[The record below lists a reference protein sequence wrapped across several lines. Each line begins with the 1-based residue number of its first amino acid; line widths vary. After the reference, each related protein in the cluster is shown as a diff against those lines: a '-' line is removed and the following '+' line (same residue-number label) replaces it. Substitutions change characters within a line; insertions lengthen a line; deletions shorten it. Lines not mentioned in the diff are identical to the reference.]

1 MAEVTVSQLAK
12 TVGASVDRL
21 LSQMKEAGLD
31 HQSGDQSVSD
41 EDKQKLLTHLKS
53 SHGTSTAAP
62 KRITLKRK
70 TLGTVRAAGSQ
81 GRKTVSVEV
90 RKKRTYI
97 KRDEA
102 PVDETAVIDNLAP
115 SDSKSSIKDQTINEA
130 IVSEREAKQSVTKE
144 QIEAVERDAAE
155 LDAAIDTAEKDP
167 SRNPFD
173 VEELRQRAAT
183 KRKEQEILE
192 KNRRDA
198 VAKEKAEAVA
208 RQEAELLANQQ
219 SEASSKKERSTS
231 TKNFKVAAPINDDD
245 EPRRKGNK
253 GKKLPKQ
260 RGKNRGSQ
268 VKVDDYLTNET
279 DGLFVSMGSRKVLQ
293 AVSRQDFTQPTER
306 IVHEVALGEAIT
318 VADLAQQM
326 AIKAKVVVKELMKL
340 GEMATINQSIDQ
352 ETAILLIE
360 ELGHS
365 YRLVSDSDLEETLI
379 AELTEQSSSDN
390 VNPPRPPV
398 VTVMGHVDHG
408 KTSLLDYIRESK
420 VASGEAGGIT
430 QHIGAY
436 HVETNNGVI
445 SFLDTPGHAAFTAM
459 RARGAKCTD
468 IVVLVVA
475 ADDGVMPQTIEA
487 VQHAKAAEVPLV
499 IAVNKMDKEAADPER
514 VKNELVAQEVVP
526 EEWGGDTQ
534 FIPVSA
540 HTGEGIDKLLDALS
554 LQAEMLELTAPI
566 EGPAKGVVVES
577 RLDKGRGNIAS
588 ILVQEGTLRNGDY
601 VLAGMQFG
609 RVRNMSD
616 ERGQLIETAG
626 PSIPVE
632 ILGLDGT
639 PNAGDDVIVVKD
651 ERKAREVVDM
661 RRQKEREIKFS
672 RQQKANLDNIFASF
686 ESTEAKTLNV
696 LVKADVR
703 GSVEAIISALG
714 DIGNDEVKVNVVS
727 GGVGAIA
734 EADINLA
741 ATTSAVIFGF
751 NVRAD
756 ATARAAAEKE
766 SLEIRYYSIIYNLLD
781 DVKDAL
787 SGMLAPEMR
796 EEILGTAE
804 VRDVFKSPKFGLV
817 AGCMVVEGLVSR
829 SKQIRVLRE
838 NIVIHEGELDS
849 LRRFKD
855 DVSEVRSGTECG
867 IGVKDYTDVKAGDI
881 IEVFDIKKVAR
892 SL

>member
-1 MAEVTVSQLAK
+1 M
-12 TVGASVDRL
+12 
-21 LSQMKEAGLD
+21 
-31 HQSGDQSVSD
+31 
-41 EDKQKLLTHLKS
+41 
-53 SHGTSTAAP
+53 
-62 KRITLKRK
+62 
-70 TLGTVRAAGSQ
+70 
-81 GRKTVSVEV
+81 
-90 RKKRTYI
+90 
-97 KRDEA
+97 
-102 PVDETAVIDNLAP
+102 
-115 SDSKSSIKDQTINEA
+115 
-130 IVSEREAKQSVTKE
+130 
-144 QIEAVERDAAE
+144 
-155 LDAAIDTAEKDP
+155 
-167 SRNPFD
+167 
-173 VEELRQRAAT
+173 RQRAAT
-183 KRKEQEILE
+183 KRKEQEVLE

-208 RQEAELLANQQ
+208 RQKAELLAKQQ
-219 SEASSKKERSTS
+219 LEAAPKKERSTPI
-231 TKNFKVAAPINDDD
+231 KNFKVATPINDDD

-268 VKVDDYLTNET
+268 VKVDDFLTNET
-279 DGLFVSMGSRKVLQ
+279 DGSFVSMGSRKVLQ

-365 YRLVSDSDLEETLI
+365 YRLVSDSDLEDTLI
-379 AELTEQSSSDN
+379 AELTEQSSSDS

-577 RLDKGRGNIAS
+577 RLDKGR
-588 ILVQEGTLRNGDY
+588 
-601 VLAGMQFG
+601 
-609 RVRNMSD
+609 
-616 ERGQLIETAG
+616 
-626 PSIPVE
+626 
-632 ILGLDGT
+632 
-639 PNAGDDVIVVKD
+639 
-651 ERKAREVVDM
+651 
-661 RRQKEREIKFS
+661 
-672 RQQKANLDNIFASF
+672 
-686 ESTEAKTLNV
+686 
-696 LVKADVR
+696 
-703 GSVEAIISALG
+703 AISHL
-714 DIGNDEVKVNVVS
+714 
-727 GGVGAIA
+727 
-734 EADINLA
+734 
-741 ATTSAVIFGF
+741 F
-751 NVRAD
+751 
-756 ATARAAAEKE
+756 
-766 SLEIRYYSIIYNLLD
+766 
-781 DVKDAL
+781 
-787 SGMLAPEMR
+787 
-796 EEILGTAE
+796 
-804 VRDVFKSPKFGLV
+804 
-817 AGCMVVEGLVSR
+817 
-829 SKQIRVLRE
+829 
-838 NIVIHEGELDS
+838 
-849 LRRFKD
+849 
-855 DVSEVRSGTECG
+855 
-867 IGVKDYTDVKAGDI
+867 
-881 IEVFDIKKVAR
+881 
-892 SL
+892 

>member
-1 MAEVTVSQLAK
+1 
-12 TVGASVDRL
+12 
-21 LSQMKEAGLD
+21 
-31 HQSGDQSVSD
+31 
-41 EDKQKLLTHLKS
+41 
-53 SHGTSTAAP
+53 
-62 KRITLKRK
+62 
-70 TLGTVRAAGSQ
+70 
-81 GRKTVSVEV
+81 
-90 RKKRTYI
+90 
-97 KRDEA
+97 
-102 PVDETAVIDNLAP
+102 
-115 SDSKSSIKDQTINEA
+115 
-130 IVSEREAKQSVTKE
+130 
-144 QIEAVERDAAE
+144 
-155 LDAAIDTAEKDP
+155 
-167 SRNPFD
+167 
-173 VEELRQRAAT
+173 
-183 KRKEQEILE
+183 
-192 KNRRDA
+192 
-198 VAKEKAEAVA
+198 
-208 RQEAELLANQQ
+208 
-219 SEASSKKERSTS
+219 
-231 TKNFKVAAPINDDD
+231 
-245 EPRRKGNK
+245 
-253 GKKLPKQ
+253 
-260 RGKNRGSQ
+260 
-268 VKVDDYLTNET
+268 
-279 DGLFVSMGSRKVLQ
+279 
-293 AVSRQDFTQPTER
+293 
-306 IVHEVALGEAIT
+306 
-318 VADLAQQM
+318 
-326 AIKAKVVVKELMKL
+326 MKL

-365 YRLVSDSDLEETLI
+365 YRLVSDNELEETLI
-379 AELTEQSSSDN
+379 AELTEQSSTDN
-390 VNPPRPPV
+390 VNPARPPV

-639 PNAGDDVIVVKD
+639 PNAGDDMIVVKD

-661 RRQKEREIKFS
+661 RRQKEREVKFS

-686 ESTEAKTLNV
+686 ESTEVKTLNV

-714 DIGNDEVKVNVVS
+714 DIGNDEVKVNVIS

-817 AGCMVVEGLVSR
+817 AGCMVVEGLVLR

-867 IGVKDYTDVKAGDI
+867 IGVKDYTDVKAGDR
-881 IEVFDIKKVAR
+881 IEVFDIQKVAR